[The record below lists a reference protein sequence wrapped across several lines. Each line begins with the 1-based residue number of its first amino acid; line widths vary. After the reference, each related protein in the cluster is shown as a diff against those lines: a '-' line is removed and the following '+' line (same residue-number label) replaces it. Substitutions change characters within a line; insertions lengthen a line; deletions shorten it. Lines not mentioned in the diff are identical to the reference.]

1 MWGRLFRFTGKTEA
15 VVETQRATFHRVLGE
30 LNDAMAAL
38 PEKPR
43 IILDPGSGEISVELP
58 DTLPDERVALPPPDK
73 AAA

>member
-1 MWGRLFRFTGKTEA
+1 MLGRLFRFTGKAEA

-43 IILDPGSGEISVELP
+43 IILDPGTGAISLELP
-58 DTLPDERVALPPPDK
+58 DYLPDERVALPAPEK